1 MDNGVYIVRNEKIL
15 VVDDDPAIRRLI
27 WKSLQST
34 GLLVYQ
40 SDTIEKTIEI
50 MKRVDFQLFL
60 LDVSLEHE
68 NDGYHLAQL
77 IREHQP
83 LTPIIFVSGKKSEQ
97 DIISGLESGGDV
109 YLSKPFAPNVLRAQV
124 ISTLNRTEQL
134 LTLREHSEEATLTEG
149 IFSFNK
155 HQYQFSKNGEVV
167 NMTSK
172 EIMMILFFM
181 ENPQQVFSKEQIY
194 ANVWNDGEI
203 DKNLITV
210 YINYLRNKIEDDPK
224 KPKYLQTVWGI
235 GYLFN
240 PEGKEAETKAFDS

>member
-1 MDNGVYIVRNEKIL
+1 MRNEKIL

-40 SDTIEKTIEI
+40 SDTIEKTIDI
-50 MKRVDFQLFL
+50 MQRVDFQLFL

-134 LTLREHSEEATLTEG
+134 LTLREHREEARLTEG
-149 IFSFNK
+149 IFSFDR

-240 PEGKEAETKAFDS
+240 PEGKEAETKAFDSEK

>member
-1 MDNGVYIVRNEKIL
+1 MRNEKIL
-15 VVDDDPAIRRLI
+15 VVDDDSAIRRLI

-40 SDTIEKTIEI
+40 SDTIEKTIDI
-50 MKRVDFQLFL
+50 MRRVDFQLFL

-77 IREHQP
+77 IREYQP

-134 LTLREHSEEATLTEG
+134 LTLREHNDETTLTEG

-155 HQYQFSKNGEVV
+155 LQYQFSKNGEIVS
-167 NMTSK
+167 MTSK

-235 GYLFN
+235 GYMFN
-240 PEGKEAETKAFDS
+240 PEGKETESKACDLEK

>member
-1 MDNGVYIVRNEKIL
+1 MLRNEKIL

-40 SDTIEKTIEI
+40 SDTLEKTLEI

-77 IREHQP
+77 IREYQP

-109 YLSKPFAPNVLRAQV
+109 YLAKPFAPNVLRAQV
-124 ISTLNRTEQL
+124 ISTLDRTEQL
-134 LTLREHSEEATLTEG
+134 LLSNKHKEEAIVMEG
-149 IFSFNK
+149 IFSFDKN
-155 HQYQFSKNGEVV
+155 QYQFSKNGEIVT
-167 NMTSK
+167 MTSK

-181 ENPQQVFSKEQIY
+181 ENPHQVFSKEQIY
-194 ANVWNDGEI
+194 ANVWSDGDM

-240 PEGKEAETKAFDS
+240 PEGAETEA

>member
-1 MDNGVYIVRNEKIL
+1 MRNEKIL

-40 SDTIEKTIEI
+40 SDTIEKTIDI
-50 MKRVDFQLFL
+50 MNRVTFQLFL

-77 IREHQP
+77 IRERQP

-134 LTLREHSEEATLTEG
+134 LTLSQKREETMLREG
-149 IFSFNK
+149 VFSFDKN
-155 HQYQFSKNGEVV
+155 QYQFSKNGEIV

-181 ENPQQVFSKEQIY
+181 ENPYQVFSKEQIY
-194 ANVWNDGEI
+194 ASVWSDGDM

-240 PEGKEAETKAFDS
+240 PEGKEAGTSIE